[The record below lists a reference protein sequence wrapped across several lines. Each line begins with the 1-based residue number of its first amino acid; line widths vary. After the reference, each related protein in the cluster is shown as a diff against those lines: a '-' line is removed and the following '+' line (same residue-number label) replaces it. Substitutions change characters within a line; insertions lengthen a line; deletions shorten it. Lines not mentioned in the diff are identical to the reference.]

1 MLSEALR
8 QVCAGGSVGDVGC
21 DVRGDG
27 GGGEGGVVV
36 VCDSAMLL
44 QVQVRRETA
53 ARLTHYK
60 EGDGASVFVECC
72 VERDTRRTSHVTR
85 HTSHVTRHT
94 SHVTRHASHVTR
106 HASHVTR
113 HTSRIA
119 GSRLQAMMK
128 EIKGIISKG
137 PWESIAVVRVVCH
150 MSNVTHVKCDTCQ
163 M

>member
-1 MLSEALR
+1 M
-8 QVCAGGSVGDVGC
+8 C
-21 DVRGDG
+21 DSA
-27 GGGEGGVVV
+27 VV

-106 HASHVTR
+106 HTSHVTR
-113 HTSRIA
+113 HTS
-119 GSRLQAMMK
+119 
-128 EIKGIISKG
+128 
-137 PWESIAVVRVVCH
+137 H
-150 MSNVTHVKCDTCQ
+150 VTRHTSHVTRHASQEVGCRR
-163 M
+163 